1 MARVPKRAGP
11 RPVGAPVAESLVL
24 APRRQKIEEVVAN
37 RTRSLVVVLD
47 RIEDPFNMAA
57 VLRTCEALGVQE
69 VHVVEHPEVRFSP
82 NERVTQ
88 GCDKW
93 LDVYRWESFAAAR
106 EALKAR
112 GFELWVSAARPAA
125 TSLWSLGFEG
135 KRALV
140 FGNERMGVSVEALA
154 GADGTFW
161 IPMRGFTRSLNV
173 SAAVAA
179 TLGRAMAWRAE
190 RRSDEG
196 GLSTEEA
203 DALRERFHA
212 LSVKQRGRIWRPG
225 RR

>member
-1 MARVPKRAGP
+1 LLP
-11 RPVGAPVAESLVL
+11 
-24 APRRQKIEEVVAN
+24 PRREKIEQVVRQ

-47 RIEDPFNMAA
+47 QIEDPFNMAA
-57 VLRTCEALGVQE
+57 VLRTCEALGIQE

-82 NERVTQ
+82 NEKVTQ

-93 LDVYRWESFAAAR
+93 LDLHRWESFAAAR
-106 EALKAR
+106 EALHGR
-112 GFELWVSAARPAA
+112 GFEVWVSAARPGA
-125 TSLWSLGFEG
+125 TSLWDLGFGG

-140 FGNERMGVSVEALA
+140 FGNERNGVSEEALA
-154 GADGTFW
+154 LADATFW

-179 TLGRAMAWRAE
+179 TLGRAVAWRAQ
-190 RRSDEG
+190 RGDEEG
-196 GLSTEEA
+196 ALSTEEA
-203 DALRERFHA
+203 RALRERFHA

>member
-1 MARVPKRAGP
+1 
-11 RPVGAPVAESLVL
+11 VL
-24 APRRQKIEEVVAN
+24 APRREKIEEVVRQ

-57 VLRTCEALGVQE
+57 VLRTSEAFGLQE

-82 NERVTQ
+82 NEKVTQ

-93 LDVYRWESFAAAR
+93 LDVHRWEGFAAAR
-106 EALKAR
+106 DALHSR
-112 GFELWVSAARPAA
+112 GFQLWVSAARPTA
-125 TSLWSLGFEG
+125 TSLWDLGFEG

-140 FGNERMGVSVEALA
+140 FGNERTGVSEEALA

-179 TLGRAMAWRAE
+179 TLGRAMAWRAGRGAE
-190 RRSDEG
+190 EG
-196 GLSTEEA
+196 GLLPEEA
-203 DALRERFHA
+203 DALRARFHA
-212 LSVKQRGRIWRPG
+212 LSVKQRGRIWRPA